1 MTCVL
6 HAFSRWWIFYWP
18 GERWISQAKAVADDC
33 RSKPHR
39 LRLLSYNTK
48 RIDHPKLLSVSHS
61 QLEASGAGAIAHGQ
75 SRWHRPD
82 LTGYD
87 IVGLQEVDAGS
98 LRSGFVN
105 RSKYLA
111 DSAGFKHVFD
121 QTNRKVRMISQHS
134 NAMLSRFRPSAITEH
149 KLPGLIPGRGVLEVR
164 FGSGAD
170 ALHVLIS
177 HMALGRR
184 GRLRQ
189 VEFLIELVRDYRHV
203 ILMGDLN
210 CGSDSPEMAALLA
223 ATHLRE
229 PAPGLYTFP
238 SWRPDRQLDHILV
251 SSLIEVE
258 QVEVS
263 VTLIRIIYQLR
274 WMFGYQRELRL
285 GTRPRTEAC
294 CSLVIARS
302 GEKWSDGQFPE
313 PSGRSHRDG
322 HRPTVRRPPVSSN
335 EWRLHQSSLA
345 SQRRETGLFRQGPCL
360 PLPGCRCLKRRPP
373 G

>member
-1 MTCVL
+1 MT
-6 HAFSRWWIFYWP
+6 
-18 GERWISQAKAVADDC
+18 G

-39 LRLLSYNTK
+39 LRLLSYNIQSGLTTRNYSQYLTRSWK
-48 RIDHPKLLSVSHS
+48 HLVPVPSRMVNLDGIARI
-61 QLEASGAGAIAHGQ
+61 
-75 SRWHRPD
+75 

-105 RSKYLA
+105 QVKYLA
-111 DSAGFKHVFD
+111 GSAGFKHVFD
-121 QTNRKVRMISQHS
+121 QTNRKVGMISQHS

-258 QVEVS
+258 RVEV
-263 VTLIRIIYQLR
+263 LR
-274 WMFGYQRELRL
+274 HAYSDHLPIAMDVRLPKELRL
-285 GTRPRTEAC
+285 GTRA
-294 CSLVIARS
+294 
-302 GEKWSDGQFPE
+302 KD
-313 PSGRSHRDG
+313 
-322 HRPTVRRPPVSSN
+322 
-335 EWRLHQSSLA
+335 
-345 SQRRETGLFRQGPCL
+345 
-360 PLPGCRCLKRRPP
+360 
-373 G
+373 